1 MKKLFALIALV
12 VLTASAAVT
21 ANNNEKPVV
30 TAETGDSGQGNTKS
44 RVLI

>member
-21 ANNNEKPVV
+21 TNNNEKPVV
-30 TAETGDSGQGNTKS
+30 TTETGDSTQGLTKS
-44 RVLI
+44 KVLI